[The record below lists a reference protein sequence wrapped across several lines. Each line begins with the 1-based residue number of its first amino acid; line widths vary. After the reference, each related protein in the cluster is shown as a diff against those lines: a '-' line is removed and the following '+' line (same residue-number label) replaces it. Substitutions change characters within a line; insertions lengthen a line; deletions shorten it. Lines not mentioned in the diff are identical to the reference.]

1 METKKILKKQKKA
14 EQKLKDR
21 QAKAERQAADD
32 VIVVESEG
40 DEEVAPTKQQRR
52 QSNVSEG
59 SVKKERASSVD
70 AKEGK
75 MSTRK
80 EEEEKGE
87 ENDKYFSTLEF
98 KDLPFSE

>member
-1 METKKILKKQKKA
+1 
-14 EQKLKDR
+14 
-21 QAKAERQAADD
+21 
-32 VIVVESEG
+32 
-40 DEEVAPTKQQRR
+40 
-52 QSNVSEG
+52 
-59 SVKKERASSVD
+59 VD

-75 MSTRK
+75 ISAKK

>member
-1 METKKILKKQKKA
+1 
-14 EQKLKDR
+14 
-21 QAKAERQAADD
+21 
-32 VIVVESEG
+32 
-40 DEEVAPTKQQRR
+40 
-52 QSNVSEG
+52 VSEG
-59 SVKKERASSVD
+59 SVKKERASSVE